1 MENLDRLICQLCTYP
16 DETPWIEFK
25 HNNYEPEMIGKD
37 ISALANGA
45 ALEEKSCAY
54 LIWGVKDGTHE
65 IVGTDHNLQNLKK
78 GNEELENWLRRL
90 LCACWIITCIL
101 I

>member
-45 ALEEKSCAY
+45 ALDEKSCAY
-54 LIWGVKDGTHE
+54 FIWGVKDGTHE

-90 LCACWIITCIL
+90 LCVCWIITCIL